1 MKKYNAT
8 KHDVEQAKELLAQG
22 YNYIARNDNGTLY
35 AYENEPIPAFSE
47 KSEIRYFWVSGSKSK
62 IVKNAD
68 FEFVTWKDNQPT
80 LISDIVEDSEED

>member
-35 AYENEPIPAFSE
+35 AYQYEPIPAFSE
-47 KSEIRYFWVSGSKSK
+47 KAEIRYFWVAPGKSK

-68 FEFVTWKDNQPT
+68 FEFVSWKDNEPI
-80 LISDIVEDSEED
+80 LLSDIVEHSKED